1 VRILFIHTFYQLPGG
16 EDAVVQNEIDLLRK
30 EGHEVEL
37 LSFSNSGNGLLKLLA
52 MPYNRGSYKMTTAK
66 LVAFAPDIVH
76 IHNLHF
82 AASASLIRAIHHAGV
97 PMVMT
102 VHNYRLLCPSA
113 SLFHENKF
121 FLNSLKAEFPWDAV
135 KKGVYQNSRLI
146 TLWLGFSNYLHR
158 KLGTW
163 QLIDTYI
170 FLSEHSRQLFLE
182 SSFKPALRNTAIK
195 PNFAMETICRER
207 PLSNTYF
214 LYVGR
219 LTEEKGLRTL
229 LEAFRASGLWL
240 KVAGTGPLAKLV
252 SSYAKQNS
260 NIEYLGQQTRE
271 EVDLLLDKA
280 EAVVFPSM
288 WYETFGMIVIE
299 AFAKAVPVITS
310 DLGNMKLLVND
321 GFNGRTFE
329 PGSSADLKAKSLE
342 LNSMKAEEKRMMRI
356 NAKATYD
363 LHYNPKSNLAL
374 LLKIYT
380 DTINNSKAS

>member
-1 VRILFIHTFYQLPGG
+1 MRILFIHTFYKLPGG
-16 EDAVVQNEIDLLRK
+16 EDAVVQNEIDLLRIG
-30 EGHEVEL
+30 GHEVEL
-37 LSFSNSGNGLLKLLA
+37 LSFSNSGKGLLKLLG
-52 MPYNRGSYKMTTAK
+52 MPYNPGAYKTTKAK
-66 LVAFAPDIVH
+66 IAEFSPDIVH

-82 AASASLIRAIHHAGV
+82 AASASVIRAIHHAGI

-102 VHNYRLLCPSA
+102 LHNYRLLCPSA

-121 FLNSLKAEFPWDAV
+121 FLNSLKAAFPWDAV
-135 KKGVYQNSRLI
+135 KKGVYQNSKLI

-163 QLIDTYI
+163 KLIDTYI

-182 SSFKPALRNTAIK
+182 SSFKPELRNTAIK
-195 PNFAMETICRER
+195 PNFAKDTVRRER

-219 LTEEKGLRTL
+219 LTEEKGVRVL

-240 KVAGTGPLAKLV
+240 KVAGIGPLSELAA
-252 SSYAKQNS
+252 SYAKQNS
-260 NIEYLGQQTRE
+260 NIEYLGQQSRE

-280 EAVVFPSM
+280 EAVVFPSL

-310 DLGNMKLLVND
+310 DLGNMKLLVTD

-329 PGSSADLKAKSLE
+329 PGNAADLKIKSLE
-342 LNSMKAEEKRMMRI
+342 LNNLTAEEKQKMRLSSE
-356 NAKATYD
+356 ATYD
-363 LHYNPKSNLAL
+363 LRYNPSTNLSL

-380 DTINNSKAS
+380 DTITNSKAF

>member
-1 VRILFIHTFYQLPGG
+1 VRVLFIHTFYKLPGG
-16 EDAVVQNEIDLLRK
+16 EDAVVQNEIDLLRNG
-30 EGHEVEL
+30 GHEVEL
-37 LSFSNSGNGLLKLLA
+37 LSFSNSGSGLFKLLG
-52 MPYNRGSYKMTTAK
+52 MPFNPSSYQKTKVK
-66 LVAFAPDIVH
+66 LAAFAPDIVH

-82 AASASLIRAIHHAGV
+82 AASASVIRAIHHSGI

-113 SLFHENKF
+113 SLFHDNKF
-121 FLNSLKAEFPWDAV
+121 FLNSLKTEFPWDAV

-146 TLWLGFSNYLHR
+146 TLWLAFSNYLHR

-163 QLIDTYI
+163 HLIDTYV
-170 FLSEHSRQLFLE
+170 FLSEHSRQLFLD
-182 SSFKPALRNTAIK
+182 SSFKLDLRNTAIK

-207 PLSNTYF
+207 PLTNTYF

-219 LTEEKGLRTL
+219 LTEEKGLRVL
-229 LEAFRASGLWL
+229 LEAFRLSGLWL
-240 KVAGTGPLAKLV
+240 KVAGIGPLSSLAT
-252 SSYAKQNS
+252 SYAKQNS

-280 EAVVFPSM
+280 ESLVFPSL

-321 GFNGRTFE
+321 GVNGRTFE
-329 PGSSADLKAKSLE
+329 PGSSADLKTKSLE
-342 LNSMKAEEKRMMRI
+342 LNNMTAEEKRMMRVS
-356 NAKATYD
+356 AKATYD
-363 LHYNPKSNLAL
+363 LHYNPKSNLDM